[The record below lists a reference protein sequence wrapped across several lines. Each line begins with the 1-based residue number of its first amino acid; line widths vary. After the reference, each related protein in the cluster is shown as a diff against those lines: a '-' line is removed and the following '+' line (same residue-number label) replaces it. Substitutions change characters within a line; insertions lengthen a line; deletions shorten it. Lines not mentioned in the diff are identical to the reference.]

1 MNEIVV
7 AITKKKICASQS
19 LQNTVCLQQVRV
31 PGNCYC
37 NMDLI
42 CLEVVSSFKCFVVYL
57 STEIKIKFRKTQ
69 TILFW
74 YRQVEV

>member
-74 YRQVEV
+74 YR